1 MFWILLGKIVQE
13 LNRIM
18 DIEVKEIIQKYT
30 QYQDVL
36 REDTLLSV
44 LEISSLSFVSLIVDL
59 EDYYNVEVG
68 DDQLDFSVYDTIGE
82 LLMAFSHI

>member
-1 MFWILLGKIVQE
+1 
-13 LNRIM
+13 M

>member
-1 MFWILLGKIVQE
+1 
-13 LNRIM
+13 M

-82 LLMAFSHI
+82 LLMAFSDI

>member
-1 MFWILLGKIVQE
+1 MQE

-82 LLMAFSHI
+82 LLMAFSDI